1 MYFIETKAMCCHPHF
16 GQFLGS
22 HQTWREEEVGGF
34 CRFYLAVVNAVLIA
48 RTTMNKHRIIH
59 N

>member
-22 HQTWREEEVGGF
+22 HQTLEEEDVGIF
-34 CRFYLAVVNAVLIA
+34 IDSILQFLIQYYLLELPLTN
-48 RTTMNKHRIIH
+48 TE
-59 N
+59 